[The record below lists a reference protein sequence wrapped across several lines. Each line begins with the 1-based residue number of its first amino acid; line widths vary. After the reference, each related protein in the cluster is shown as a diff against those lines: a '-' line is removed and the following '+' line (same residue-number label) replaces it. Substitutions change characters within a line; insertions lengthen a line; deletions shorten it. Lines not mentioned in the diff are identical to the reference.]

1 MQKTQRQLQK
11 EQTRKNIIEA
21 AFIEFAKSGIIS
33 TKTSD
38 ISNAANVS
46 HGTIFS
52 HFPNKDILTEEVI
65 SEFKTIIATRLH
77 ELSLDRCK
85 LEDILKAHL
94 IGISEYEDFYTRL
107 ILESRMLNKSA
118 RNTVIALQSTIAVHI
133 LDIAE
138 KDMIVGSIKTM
149 SLDMFFNT
157 WLGLVHH
164 YLLNSDLFGR
174 EGLFYQR
181 HGDMLIEHF
190 LNLVRK

>member
-11 EQTRKNIIEA
+11 EQTRNNIIEA
-21 AFIEFAKSGIIS
+21 AFIQFAKNGIIA

-38 ISNAANVS
+38 IANAANVS

-52 HFPNKDILTEEVI
+52 HFPSKEILIDEVI
-65 SEFKTIIATRLH
+65 EAFKIIIASRLH
-77 ELSLDRCK
+77 ELSLDSGK

-107 ILESRMLNKSA
+107 ILESRMLNKGA
-118 RNTVIALQSTIAVHI
+118 RNAVIALQSTIAVHI
-133 LDIAE
+133 LDVVEEAM
-138 KDMIVGSIKTM
+138 KDDSIKNM
-149 SLDMFFNT
+149 PLDMFFNT

-174 EGLFYQR
+174 EGLFYERQ
-181 HGDMLIEHF
+181 GKVLIEHF

>member
-1 MQKTQRQLQK
+1 MKKTQRQLQK
-11 EQTRKNIIEA
+11 EQTRNSIIEA

-38 ISNAANVS
+38 IANAANVS

-52 HFPNKDILTEEVI
+52 HFPNKEILIDEVI

-77 ELSLDRCK
+77 ELSLGSCEMK
-85 LEDILKAHL
+85 EILKAHI

-118 RNTVIALQSTIAVHI
+118 RNTVISLQSTIAVHI
-133 LDIAE
+133 IEIAE
-138 KDMIVGSIKTM
+138 KDMINGSIKMM
-149 SLDMFFNT
+149 SLDLFFNT
-157 WLGLVHH
+157 WLGLVH
-164 YLLNSDLFGR
+164 YYILNSDLFEGK
-174 EGLFYQR
+174 GLFYER
-181 HGDMLIEHF
+181 YGDMLIEHF

>member
-11 EQTRKNIIEA
+11 EQTRNNIIEA
-21 AFIEFAKSGIIS
+21 AFIQFAKNGIIA

-38 ISNAANVS
+38 IANAANVS

-52 HFPNKDILTEEVI
+52 HFPSKEILIDEVI
-65 SEFKTIIATRLH
+65 EAFKIIIASRLH
-77 ELSLDRCK
+77 ELSLDSGK

-107 ILESRMLNKSA
+107 ILESRMLNKGA
-118 RNTVIALQSTIAVHI
+118 RNAVIALQSTIAVHI
-133 LDIAE
+133 LDVVEEAM
-138 KDMIVGSIKTM
+138 KADSIKNM
-149 SLDMFFNT
+149 PLDMFFNT

-174 EGLFYQR
+174 EGLFYERQ
-181 HGDMLIEHF
+181 GKVLIEHF

>member
-1 MQKTQRQLQK
+1 MKKTRRQLQK
-11 EQTRKNIIEA
+11 EQTRTNIIEA
-21 AFIEFAKSGIIS
+21 AFIQFAKNGIIA

-38 ISNAANVS
+38 IANAANVS

-52 HFPNKDILTEEVI
+52 HFPSKEILIDEVI
-65 SEFKTIIATRLH
+65 EAFKIIIASRLH
-77 ELSLDRCK
+77 ELSLDSGK

-107 ILESRMLNKSA
+107 ILESRMLNKGA
-118 RNTVIALQSTIAVHI
+118 RNAVIALQSTIAVHI
-133 LDIAE
+133 LDVAE
-138 KDMIVGSIKTM
+138 EAMKDDSIKNM
-149 SLDMFFNT
+149 PLDMFFNT

-174 EGLFYQR
+174 EGLFYERQ
-181 HGDMLIEHF
+181 GKMLIEHF

>member
-11 EQTRKNIIEA
+11 EQTRNSIIEA
-21 AFIEFAKSGIIS
+21 AFIEFAKNGIIS

-38 ISNAANVS
+38 IANAANVS

-52 HFPNKDILTEEVI
+52 HFPNKEILIDEVI
-65 SEFKTIIATRLH
+65 LEFKTIIATRLH
-77 ELSLDRCK
+77 ELSLGSCEIRA
-85 LEDILKAHL
+85 ILKAHL

-118 RNTVIALQSTIAVHI
+118 RNTVISLQSTIAVHI
-133 LDIAE
+133 IEIAE
-138 KDMIVGSIKTM
+138 KDIIKGSIKNM

-157 WLGLVHH
+157 WLGLVHY

-174 EGLFYQR
+174 EGLFYER
-181 HGDMLIEHF
+181 HGELLIEHF
-190 LNLVRK
+190 LNLIRK

>member
-11 EQTRKNIIEA
+11 EKTKSNIIEA
-21 AFIEFAKSGIIS
+21 AFIQFAKNGIIA

-38 ISNAANVS
+38 IANAANVS

-52 HFPNKDILTEEVI
+52 HFPSKEILIDEVI
-65 SEFKTIIATRLH
+65 EAFKIIIASRLH
-77 ELSLDRCK
+77 ELSLDSCK

-107 ILESRMLNKSA
+107 ILESRMLNNCA
-118 RNTVIALQSTIAVHI
+118 RNAVIALQSTIAVHI
-133 LDIAE
+133 LDVVE
-138 KDMIVGSIKTM
+138 EDMKADFIKNM
-149 SLDMFFNT
+149 PLDMFFNT

-174 EGLFYQR
+174 EGLFYERQ
-181 HGDMLIEHF
+181 GKMLIEHF